1 MKYSNK
7 LSPYI
12 EEAYQLFST
21 YSIDKH
27 LSVCDCGNCI
37 TPTEIDDLCRIRLRE
52 LSLQQISTY
61 IEAMLVSTDKAIVEV
76 HYFLPRMLE
85 LLCEGKV
92 FYIDEGFSL
101 SKCHFER
108 LDLWKAPEIDF
119 LKRFSLAFFEEV
131 LSEKYSEITTAED
144 WLVCFGLAGL
154 PIQPLLDCWIAN
166 AYKNTNYR
174 MA

>member
-37 TPTEIDDLCRIRLRE
+37 TPTEIDDLCRIPLRE

-61 IEAMLVSTDKAIVEV
+61 IEAMLVSTDKAIAEV

-119 LKRFSLAFFEEV
+119 
-131 LSEKYSEITTAED
+131 
-144 WLVCFGLAGL
+144 
-154 PIQPLLDCWIAN
+154 
-166 AYKNTNYR
+166 
-174 MA
+174 